1 MNEVDQA
8 KLLATFLGVL
18 KKENS
23 RLKEVL
29 AEELYKELQEELD
42 KQSGTQYL
50 QIDELD
56 QPVPVQVF
64 KGEKGE
70 TGPQGRKGPKGDRGE
85 TGPQGLSGPSGPQ
98 GPQGNIG
105 PMGPQGLQGPKGEQG
120 PAGKDGKDG
129 KDGSIPDIKPVEDK
143 LLNLFEQFK
152 GTVSGQVT
160 RMAYAKNAGSGEVR
174 LLRLDDVDTSSLGN
188 GKYLRYNST
197 TGNLEFADVVG
208 GGGAS
213 SFDDLTGT
221 INDNQIPQ
229 LDNYLAVANLTSINS
244 SIVPS
249 ANVTYDLGTPSLAWR
264 DLYLSGDSIF
274 LGNVP
279 IRREGNTIRLPEDA
293 RIGNET
299 FNNRF
304 ALLIDFNIERST
316 LRSRI
321 DDRLQVTNAFSTF
334 TTKTDSL
341 TANNSLLSLINDRI
355 QVGNVSSVG
364 LSGNYNDLINKPVLS
379 SFATNASL
387 DRYLEVANTTNFVD
401 NSQLDNYL
409 EVANANFIQSANNI
423 GSGTGIFSS
432 TINNRLQLRSLSSGS
447 NITLAVQDDSIV
459 ISSAGTDS
467 SAAIDFGLI
476 TSAVDA
482 DTRRDYGT
490 IT

>member
-23 RLKEVL
+23 RLKDVL

-70 TGPQGRKGPKGDRGE
+70 TGPRGPKGLKGDRGE
-85 TGPQGLSGPSGPQ
+85 QGPRGLIGPQ
-98 GPQGNIG
+98 GPQGLEGKIG
-105 PMGPQGLQGPKGEQG
+105 PMGPQGLQGPQGEQG

-129 KDGSIPDIKPVEDK
+129 TSPDIKPVEDR
-143 LLNLFEQFK
+143 LLDLFEKFK

-174 LLRLDDVDTSSLGN
+174 LLRLDDVDTSSLGD
-188 GKYLRYNST
+188 GKYLRYNAT
-197 TGNLEFADVVG
+197 TGNIEFSSVVG

-213 SFDDLTGT
+213 SYNDLTDLPNLDQYLQVANANFVIQDT
-221 INDNQIPQ
+221 
-229 LDNYLAVANLTSINS
+229 LDNYLQVAN
-244 SIVPS
+244 
-249 ANVTYDLGTPSLAWR
+249 A
-264 DLYLSGDSIF
+264 
-274 LGNVP
+274 
-279 IRREGNTIRLPEDA
+279 
-293 RIGNET
+293 
-299 FNNRF
+299 
-304 ALLIDFNIERST
+304 
-316 LRSRI
+316 
-321 DDRLQVTNAFSTF
+321 
-334 TTKTDSL
+334 
-341 TANNSLLSLINDRI
+341 
-355 QVGNVSSVG
+355 SSVTPEQ
-364 LSGNYNDLINKPVLS
+364 LSN
-379 SFATNASL
+379 
-387 DRYLEVANTTNFVD
+387 YLEVANSTNFVL
-401 NSQLDNYL
+401 NNELDNYL
-409 EVANANFIQSANNI
+409 QVANANFIQSANNT
-423 GSGTGIFSS
+423 GSGTGIFLS

-447 NITLAVQDDSIV
+447 NISLAVQDDSIV
-459 ISSAGTDS
+459 ISSSAGTDS